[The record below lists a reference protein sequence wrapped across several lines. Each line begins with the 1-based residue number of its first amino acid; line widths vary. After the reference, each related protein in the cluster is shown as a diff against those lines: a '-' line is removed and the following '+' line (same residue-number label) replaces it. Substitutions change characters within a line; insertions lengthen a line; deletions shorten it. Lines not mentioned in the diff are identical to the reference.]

1 MNIDPRHLEQL
12 AAIVDSGT
20 FNEAAK
26 RLRTSQSALSRMVAN
41 LENRIGTQL
50 FERSNRP
57 LIPTEAG
64 KTLAQ
69 HGRTITTTR
78 QRALEDARNV
88 QDGMSGEL
96 KIGAPPFLCERLVGD
111 AFSGFLQQRPH
122 IEVKLVSEYFPQL
135 ERKVVL
141 NQLDVVICPLR
152 LLTVSKEDLAVEPLF
167 DDEHI
172 IVGRADHRLIKKGD
186 ISVQDLEDSTW
197 ISHSENSMLHAD
209 MASALSSFGVQNLK
223 FAFQSESAG
232 AILEMLRNTDFL
244 TVLPRYVLRQNEN
257 TRSLAQLPVNLRS
270 SSMSVG
276 MVTPTNRLESPLLAA
291 FASHLRDY
299 VAKELVVLPHRQPVT
314 DLEAASETVLS
325 E

>member
-1 MNIDPRHLEQL
+1 MNIDPRHLEHL
-12 AAIVDSGT
+12 AAIVESGT

-26 RLRTSQSALSRMVAN
+26 RLGTSQSALSRMVAN

-50 FERSNRP
+50 FERSSRP
-57 LIPTEAG
+57 LIPTEVG
-64 KTLAQ
+64 KKLAN
-69 HGRTITTTR
+69 HGRTIASTR
-78 QRALEDARNV
+78 QRALEEARNV
-88 QDGMSGEL
+88 LEGMSGEL

-111 AFSGFLQQRPH
+111 AISGFLQERPH

-141 NQLDVVICPLR
+141 NQLDIVICPLR

-167 DDEHI
+167 EDQHV
-172 IVGRADHRLIKKGD
+172 IVGRADHRLIEKGD
-186 ISVQDLEDSTW
+186 ISVRDLEASTW
-197 ISHSENSMLHAD
+197 ISHSENSMLQAD
-209 MASALSSFGVQNLK
+209 MASALTSFGVQNLK

-244 TVLPRYVLRQNEN
+244 TVLPRYAIRQNGN
-257 TRSLAQLPVNLRS
+257 ISGLAQLPLNLRS

-299 VAKELVVLPHRQPVT
+299 VTKELPVHHRREP
-314 DLEAASETVLS
+314 DID
-325 E
+325 